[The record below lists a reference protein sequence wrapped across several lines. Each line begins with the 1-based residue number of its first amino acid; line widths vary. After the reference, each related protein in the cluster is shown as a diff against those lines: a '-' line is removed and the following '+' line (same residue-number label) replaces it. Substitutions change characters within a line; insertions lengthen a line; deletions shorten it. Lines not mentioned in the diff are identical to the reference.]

1 MGLTSALFTGLS
13 GLNAS
18 QTRLDVIGDNI
29 ANVNTT
35 GFKSSRAMFQTLFS
49 QTMNGGTKP
58 GDTVGGTNPM
68 QVGLGTMASS
78 IQRNFTPG
86 SIETT
91 GVPSDLA
98 IEGNGFFVLRTPENE
113 RVFTR
118 DGAFILNAEKKLV
131 SKNGFFVAGYGVDAN
146 FNVVPGN
153 LTDISIPIGTLTTAK
168 ASTKAQF
175 DGTLNSAGT
184 VATQGSILQSQ
195 AFEDTT
201 GTPITGATLLT
212 DLRMPGALGTPL
224 IANGDIITL
233 KSAKQGGRNLPEST
247 FTVGATTTV
256 ADYAAWLQQRMGINT
271 DSGVGG
277 TPGVTVSGG
286 MISVHGNV
294 GTENGL
300 ELAPGA
306 ILSSNAGTPN
316 PFSFTTTQPA
326 NGESVH
332 TSFTVYDSLGSPVVV
347 DVVGVLESRT
357 TNSST
362 WRFYTNSADSTGT
375 NLNIGQSTVTF
386 DGNGRPV
393 LPLSN
398 AILINR
404 AGTGANDP
412 MPVNLDLTRLNG
424 LANDSSSMVMTFQ
437 DGFATG
443 TLVDYSIGGDGIIT
457 GTFSNGLTQTVGQIA
472 MATFSNPAGLVARG
486 NNIFFTGAN
495 SGDAQISAPLQLGAG
510 RILGGALELSNVD
523 LSREFINM
531 ITASTSFSANSRVI
545 STSDQLLQ
553 ELLLI
558 ARR

>member
-1 MGLTSALFTGLS
+1 
-13 GLNAS
+13 
-18 QTRLDVIGDNI
+18 LDVIGDNI

-35 GFKSSRAMFQTLFS
+35 AFKSSRVMFQTLFS
-49 QTMNGGTKP
+49 QTVSGGTKP
-58 GDTVGGTNPM
+58 SDTLGGTNPI
-68 QVGLGTMASS
+68 QSGLGTTVGS
-78 IQRNFTPG
+78 IQRNFSPG

-113 RVFTR
+113 RVFSR
-118 DGAFILNAEKKLV
+118 DGAFLLNAEKKLV
-131 SKNGFFVAGYGVDAN
+131 TKNGFFVAGYGVDSN
-146 FNVVPGN
+146 FNIVPGN
-153 LTDISIPIGTLTTAK
+153 LTDLSIPIGTLTTAK
-168 ASTKAQF
+168 ATSAAQF
-175 DGTLNSAGT
+175 DGTLNSSGK
-184 VATQGSILQSQ
+184 VGTQGSILQSQ

-212 DLRMPGALGTPL
+212 DVRNAGALATPL
-224 IANGDIITL
+224 MANGDVLTL
-233 KSAKQGGRNLPEST
+233 KSAKQGGRTLPEST
-247 FTVGATTTV
+247 FTIGATTTV
-256 ADYAAWLQQRMGINT
+256 AELTAWLQQRMGINT
-271 DSGVGG
+271 DAGVAG
-277 TPGVTVSGG
+277 TPGVTLNGG
-286 MISVHGNV
+286 MIEVQGNA
-294 GTENGL
+294 GTENAL
-300 ELAPGA
+300 ELSPGA
-306 ILSSNAGTPN
+306 LLSSNTTTPN
-316 PFSFTTTQPA
+316 PFSFTSTQPA

-332 TSFTVYDSLGSPVVV
+332 TTFTAYDSLGSPVSV
-347 DVVGVLESRT
+347 DLVGVLESRT

-362 WRFYTNSADSTGT
+362 WRFYASSSDNTGT
-375 NLNIGQSTVTF
+375 SLNVGQSTVTF

-398 AILINR
+398 GILLNR
-404 AGTGANDP
+404 TGTGANDP
-412 MPVNLDLTRLNG
+412 LAINLDLSRLNG
-424 LANDSSSMVMTFQ
+424 LATDQSSMVMTFQ

-457 GTFSNGLTQTVGQIA
+457 GTFSNGLTQNIGQVA
-472 MATFSNPAGLVARG
+472 LATFSNPAGLVSRG

-495 SGDAQISAPLQLGAG
+495 SGDAQITAPLQLGAG